1 MIQPKRLITRET
13 VGADILR
20 FVLCMII
27 FTHGAYRFYEGTT
40 PIMGTLLGKAGFPFG
55 TWLAYAVNV
64 VETAGALL
72 LALRL
77 AVLPTSIALVVIY
90 FTGIMLFHRHA
101 GFFVVGPGDN
111 GWEYSAL
118 LITCLLFT
126 AWDNQQRVQ
135 RRDHAVALD
144 KAGQV
149 D

>member
-1 MIQPKRLITRET
+1 MSQLRHIVTRDS

-20 FVLCMII
+20 IVLCMII

-40 PIMGTLLGKAGFPFG
+40 PIMGTLLENAGFPFG
-55 TWLAYAVNV
+55 TFLAYAVNV

-77 AVLPTSIALVVIY
+77 AVLPASMALVGIY
-90 FTGIMLFHRHA
+90 FTGIMLFHRHS
-101 GFFVVGPGDN
+101 GFFVVGPGEN

-126 AWDNQQRVQ
+126 AWENHKRLQ
-135 RRDHAVALD
+135 RRDNGVRPS
-144 KAGQV
+144 
-149 D
+149 